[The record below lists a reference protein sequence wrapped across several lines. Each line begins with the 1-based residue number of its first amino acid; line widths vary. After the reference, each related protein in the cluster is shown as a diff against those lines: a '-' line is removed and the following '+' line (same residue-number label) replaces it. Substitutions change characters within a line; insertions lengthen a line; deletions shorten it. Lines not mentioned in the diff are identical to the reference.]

1 MLLTLSSDYICLIPQ
16 IHQLLEVMVFS
27 RLKSSKA
34 SETLLPGQ
42 ISYLKKRDEYGEEDL
57 RSVDMNDGCFD
68 HLVLIL
74 SIATQDA
81 RVEALI
87 VRLCQVI
94 HITVL
99 NHSHS

>member
-1 MLLTLSSDYICLIPQ
+1 M
-16 IHQLLEVMVFS
+16 MFS

-42 ISYLKKRDEYGEEDL
+42 ISYLKKHTEYDEEDL
-57 RSVDMNDGCFD
+57 LSVDMNDGCFD

-74 SIATQDA
+74 SIDYQDA
-81 RVEALI
+81 RAEALI

-94 HITVL
+94 YITVL
-99 NHSHS
+99 NHHHS